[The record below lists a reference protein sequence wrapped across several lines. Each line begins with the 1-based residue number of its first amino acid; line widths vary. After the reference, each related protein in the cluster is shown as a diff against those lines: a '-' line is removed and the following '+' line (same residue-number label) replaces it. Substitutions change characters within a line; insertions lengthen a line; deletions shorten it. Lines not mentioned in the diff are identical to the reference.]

1 VSGESDCAYL
11 ESPRTRCRA
20 PGWGSTKAAEKTRR
34 ARMLG
39 QRERDEE
46 AERPKQDIAAKVDE
60 EYKKLEK
67 DLAMLDLTK
76 LNSEGKKSLAGWR
89 SHMKIL
95 KTEWEGDC

>member
-1 VSGESDCAYL
+1 
-11 ESPRTRCRA
+11 
-20 PGWGSTKAAEKTRR
+20 
-34 ARMLG
+34 MLG

-67 DLAMLDLTK
+67 DLARLDLMK

-95 KTEWEGDC
+95 KTFTVQGLGPAQPKVKAHAKIAVMFRDELVDQLPK